1 MRFRFRL
8 EPVLRLREREE
19 SARMRDVAE
28 LERQRAALEALIRR
42 CQERIRGS
50 KDAVRQGL
58 AGPLDL
64 SALRGEAAGT
74 MGAMRDAQALVLDL
88 ASVHRKLETARAA
101 LREAA
106 RARRAVELLRER
118 RLESWRREEA
128 KSEQRGLDE
137 IASREE

>member
-19 SARMRDVAE
+19 AARMRDVAE
-28 LERQRAALEALIRR
+28 LERQRGELEAMIRR

-50 KDAVRQGL
+50 KDAVRRKL

-64 SALRGEAAGT
+64 SELRGEAAGT

-88 ASVHRKLETARAA
+88 AVVHRKLEIARAA

-128 KSEQRGLDE
+128 KTEQRSLDE